1 VLIRKQLGMFAVP
14 LPTTISDTLHATL
27 HKLLSVN
34 NKEVFHPMAIEVL
47 NPYHVAIAQFDEAA
61 ERLGLS
67 QPLRAILRKP
77 KRELIV
83 NFPVRLDNGD
93 VEMFTGYRV
102 QHNINR
108 GPAKGGIRFSP
119 EVSLDEV
126 RALAM
131 WMTWKCAVV
140 GIPFGGA
147 KGGVICDPH
156 KLSNS
161 ELERLS
167 RRYATEISIL
177 IGPNSDIPAPDMNTN
192 PQIMAWMM
200 DTFSMHSGYSVP
212 AVITGKPLAI
222 GGSEGRLEATARGVQ
237 VVTREAMLKL
247 GMQPGES
254 SVVIQGFGNVGSIS
268 ARLLHELGC
277 KVVGLSDI
285 NGGVYNADGINV
297 PRALRYSREHGT
309 LKGLPDTEAVTN
321 AELLELP
328 CDVLVPAALE
338 NQLTGKNASR
348 VKARLIV
355 EAANGPTT
363 PDADRIFDDRGI
375 TVVPDIMA
383 NAGGVTVSYFEW
395 VQDLQRFFWAE
406 DEINHRLESIM
417 MRAYHAMQ
425 NKADEQG
432 TNLRMGAYLL
442 AVARVAEATEIRG
455 VYP

>member
-1 VLIRKQLGMFAVP
+1 
-14 LPTTISDTLHATL
+14 
-27 HKLLSVN
+27 
-34 NKEVFHPMAIEVL
+34 MAIDIV
-47 NPYHVAIAQFDEAA
+47 NPYDMAVAQFDEAA
-61 ERLGLS
+61 DRLGLS
-67 QPLRAILRKP
+67 QAMRAILRKP

-83 NFPVRLDNGD
+83 NFPVRMDNGD

-156 KLSNS
+156 KLSRG

-177 IGPNSDIPAPDMNTN
+177 IGPDSDIPAPDMNTN

-200 DTFSMHSGYSVP
+200 DTFSMHRGYSVP
-212 AVITGKPLAI
+212 AVITGKPLSI

-237 VVTREAMLKL
+237 FMAQEAMRDLSMPVE
-247 GMQPGES
+247 GC

-268 ARLLHELGC
+268 ARLFHELGC
-277 KVVGLSDI
+277 KVVGVSDI
-285 NGGVYNADGINV
+285 SGGVYNAKGIDV
-297 PRALRYSREHGT
+297 HRALRYAKEHGS
-309 LKGLPDTEAVTN
+309 LQGLPDTEAVTN

-338 NQLTGKNASR
+338 NQLTAKNASR
-348 VKARLIV
+348 IQARLII

-363 PDADRIFDDRGI
+363 PDADHMLNDRGI
-375 TVVPDIMA
+375 MIVPDILA

-406 DEINHRLESIM
+406 HEINNRLESIM
-417 MRAYHAMQ
+417 TRAYRASRA
-425 NKADEQG
+425 KAEEQE
-432 TNLRMGAYLL
+432 TNLRVGAYLL
-442 AVARVAEATEIRG
+442 AVARVAEATETRG

>member
-1 VLIRKQLGMFAVP
+1 
-14 LPTTISDTLHATL
+14 
-27 HKLLSVN
+27 
-34 NKEVFHPMAIEVL
+34 MAIEVL
-47 NPYHVAIAQFDEAA
+47 NPYEVAVAQFDEAA
-61 ERLGLS
+61 DRLGLS
-67 QPLRAILRKP
+67 QAMRAILRKP

-83 NFPVRLDNGD
+83 NFPVRMDNGD
-93 VEMFTGYRV
+93 VEMYTGYRV

-147 KGGVICDPH
+147 KGGVICDPRR
-156 KLSNS
+156 LSKA

-192 PQIMAWMM
+192 PQIMGWMM
-200 DTFSMHSGYSVP
+200 DTFSMHQGYSVP

-237 VVTREAMLKL
+237 VVAREAMLGL
-247 GMQPGES
+247 GMRPADAT
-254 SVVIQGFGNVGSIS
+254 VVVQGFGNVGSIS
-268 ARLLHELGC
+268 ARLMHELGC

-285 NGGVYNADGINV
+285 NGGVYNPNGIDV
-297 PRALRYSREHGT
+297 PQALHYSKEHGT
-309 LKGLPDTEAVTN
+309 LVGLPGADAVSN

-328 CDVLVPAALE
+328 CDVLIPAALE
-338 NQLTGKNASR
+338 NQLTGRNATR
-348 VKARLIV
+348 VKASLII

-363 PDADRIFDDRGI
+363 PEADHIFNDRGI
-375 TVVPDIMA
+375 IVVPDILA

-406 DEINHRLESIM
+406 NEINDRLETLM
-417 MRAYHAMQ
+417 MRSYRAVKQKAEEQ
-425 NKADEQG
+425 NAS
-432 TNLRMGAYLL
+432 LRMGAYLL
-442 AVARVAEATEIRG
+442 AVSRVAEATEIRG
-455 VYP
+455 IYP

>member
-1 VLIRKQLGMFAVP
+1 
-14 LPTTISDTLHATL
+14 
-27 HKLLSVN
+27 
-34 NKEVFHPMAIEVL
+34 MAIEIV
-47 NPYHVAIAQFDEAA
+47 NPYDVAVAQFDEAA
-61 ERLGLS
+61 DRLGLS
-67 QPLRAILRKP
+67 QAMRAILRKP

-83 NFPVRLDNGD
+83 NFPVRKDNGD

-156 KLSNS
+156 KLSRA

-200 DTFSMHSGYSVP
+200 DTFSMHQGYSVP

-222 GGSEGRLEATARGVQ
+222 GGSEGRLEATALGVK
-237 VVTREAMLKL
+237 VVTREAIL
-247 GMQPGES
+247 GQGMYPADTT
-254 SVVIQGFGNVGSIS
+254 VVVQGFGNVGSIA
-268 ARLLHELGC
+268 ARLLHEMGC

-285 NGGVYNADGINV
+285 NGGVYNANGIDV
-297 PRALRYSREHGT
+297 HKAMHHSKEHSTLRDM
-309 LKGLPDTEAVTN
+309 PNTEPVTN

-328 CDVLVPAALE
+328 CDVLIPAALE
-338 NQLTGKNASR
+338 NQLTARNAPR
-348 VKARLIV
+348 VKARLVI

-363 PDADRIFDDRGI
+363 PDADRIFSDRGI
-375 TVVPDIMA
+375 VVVPDILA

-406 DEINHRLESIM
+406 NEINDRLETLMLRSY
-417 MRAYHAMQ
+417 RAVVQ
-425 NKADEQG
+425 KAKEQDS
-432 TNLRMGAYLL
+432 TLRMGAYLL

-455 VYP
+455 IYP

>member
-1 VLIRKQLGMFAVP
+1 
-14 LPTTISDTLHATL
+14 
-27 HKLLSVN
+27 
-34 NKEVFHPMAIEVL
+34 MAIDIV
-47 NPYHVAIAQFDEAA
+47 NPYDMAVAQFDEAA
-61 ERLGLS
+61 DRLGLS
-67 QPLRAILRKP
+67 QAMRAILRKP

-83 NFPVRLDNGD
+83 NFPVRMDNGD

-156 KLSNS
+156 KLSS
-161 ELERLS
+161 GELERLT

-177 IGPNSDIPAPDMNTN
+177 IGPDSDIPAPDMNTN

-200 DTFSMHSGYSVP
+200 DTFSMHQGYSVP
-212 AVITGKPLAI
+212 AVITGKPLSI

-237 VVTREAMLKL
+237 FMAQEAMRDL
-247 GMQPGES
+247 GMQVEGC
-254 SVVIQGFGNVGSIS
+254 SVVIQGFGNVGSIA

-277 KVVGLSDI
+277 KVVGVSDI
-285 NGGVYNADGINV
+285 SGGVYNANGIDIH
-297 PRALRYSREHGT
+297 RALRHSIEHGS
-309 LKGLPDTEAVTN
+309 LQGLPDTEAVTN
-321 AELLELP
+321 AGLLELP

-338 NQLTGKNASR
+338 NQLTAKNASR
-348 VKARLIV
+348 IEARLII

-363 PDADRIFDDRGI
+363 PDADRILNDRGI
-375 TVVPDIMA
+375 MIVPDILA

-406 DEINHRLESIM
+406 HEINNRLESIM
-417 MRAYHAMQ
+417 TRAYRASRA
-425 NKADEQG
+425 KAEEQE
-432 TNLRMGAYLL
+432 TNLRVGAYLL
-442 AVARVAEATEIRG
+442 AVARVAEATETRG

>member
-1 VLIRKQLGMFAVP
+1 
-14 LPTTISDTLHATL
+14 
-27 HKLLSVN
+27 
-34 NKEVFHPMAIEVL
+34 MAINL
-47 NPYHVAIAQFDEAA
+47 INPYDVAVAQFDEAA

-67 QPLRAILRKP
+67 RSMRAILRKP

-83 NFPVRLDNGD
+83 NFPVRMDNGD

-147 KGGVICDPH
+147 KGGVICEPH
-156 KLSNS
+156 QMSAG
-161 ELERLS
+161 ELERLT

-177 IGPNSDIPAPDMNTN
+177 IGPDSDIPAPDMNTN
-192 PQIMAWMM
+192 PQVMAWIM
-200 DTFSMHSGYSVP
+200 DTYSMHKGYSVP
-212 AVITGKPLAI
+212 AVITGKPIGI
-222 GGSEGRLEATARGVQ
+222 GGSEGRMEATAHGVI
-237 VVTREAMLKL
+237 VVTREALMDKN
-247 GMQPGES
+247 MDPERC
-254 SVVIQGFGNVGSIS
+254 SVVVQGFGNVGSIT
-268 ARLLHELGC
+268 ARLLQDELHC

-285 NGGVYNADGINV
+285 FGGVYNPAGIDV
-297 PRALRYSREHGT
+297 HRALRYSKEHGS
-309 LKGLPDTEAVTN
+309 LRGLPNSEPVSN

-328 CDVLVPAALE
+328 CDVLIPAALE
-338 NQLTGKNASR
+338 NQLTGKNAAR
-348 VKARLIV
+348 VRARLII
-355 EAANGPTT
+355 EAANGPTD
-363 PDADRIFDDRGI
+363 PEADHIFNDAGV
-375 TVVPDIMA
+375 TVVPDILA

-406 DEINHRLESIM
+406 NEINDRLETIM
-417 MRAYHAMQ
+417 KRSYRAVAY
-425 NKADEQG
+425 KASEQEV
-432 TNLRMGAYLL
+432 NLRMGAYLL
-442 AVARVAEATEIRG
+442 AVARVAEATELRG

>member
-1 VLIRKQLGMFAVP
+1 MSIDLI
-14 LPTTISDTLHATL
+14 
-27 HKLLSVN
+27 
-34 NKEVFHPMAIEVL
+34 
-47 NPYHVAIAQFDEAA
+47 NPYDVAVAQFDEAA
-61 ERLGLS
+61 TRLGLS
-67 QPLRAILRKP
+67 QAMRAILSKP

-83 NFPVRLDNGD
+83 NFPVRMDNGD

-156 KLSNS
+156 KMSSS
-161 ELERLS
+161 ELERLA

-177 IGPNSDIPAPDMNTN
+177 IGPDSDIPAPDMNTN

-200 DTFSMHSGYSVP
+200 DTYSMHKGYSVP
-212 AVITGKPLAI
+212 AVITGKPLGI
-222 GGSEGRLEATARGVQ
+222 GGSEGRMEATARGVM
-237 VVTREAMLKL
+237 VVTREAMLDHGLK
-247 GMQPGES
+247 PEECT
-254 SVVIQGFGNVGSIS
+254 VVVQGFGNVGSIT
-268 ARLLHELGC
+268 ARLLYDELHC
-277 KVVGLSDI
+277 KIVGLSDI
-285 NGGVYNADGINV
+285 SGGVYNPKGIDIY
-297 PRALRYSREHGT
+297 RALRYSKEHGS
-309 LKGLPDTEAVTN
+309 LRGLPETEFVTN

-328 CDVLVPAALE
+328 CDVLIPAALE
-338 NQLTGKNASR
+338 NQLTGRNA
-348 VKARLIV
+348 ARIHPQLII
-355 EAANGPTT
+355 EAANGPTD
-363 PDADRIFDDRGI
+363 PEADKIFHAAGV
-375 TVVPDIMA
+375 TVVPDILA

-406 DEINHRLESIM
+406 NEINARLETIM
-417 MRAYHAMQ
+417 TRAYRSVIQ
-425 NKADEQG
+425 KASEQE
-432 TNLRMGAYLL
+432 TSLRIGAYLL

>member
-1 VLIRKQLGMFAVP
+1 
-14 LPTTISDTLHATL
+14 
-27 HKLLSVN
+27 
-34 NKEVFHPMAIEVL
+34 MAIEIV
-47 NPYHVAIAQFDEAA
+47 NPYDVAVAQFDEAA
-61 ERLGLS
+61 DRLGLS
-67 QPLRAILRKP
+67 QAMRAILRKP

-83 NFPVRLDNGD
+83 NFPVRKDNGD

-156 KLSNS
+156 KLSRA

-200 DTFSMHSGYSVP
+200 DTFSMHQGYSVP

-222 GGSEGRLEATARGVQ
+222 GGSEGRLEATALGVK
-237 VVTREAMLKL
+237 VVTREAIL
-247 GMQPGES
+247 GQGMYPADTT
-254 SVVIQGFGNVGSIS
+254 VVVQGFGNVGSIS
-268 ARLLHELGC
+268 ARLLHEMGC

-285 NGGVYNADGINV
+285 NGGVYNANGIDV
-297 PRALRYSREHGT
+297 HKAMHHSKEHGT
-309 LKGLPDTEAVTN
+309 LRDMPNTEPVTN

-328 CDVLVPAALE
+328 CDVLIPAALE
-338 NQLTGKNASR
+338 NQLTARNAPR
-348 VKARLIV
+348 VKARLVI

-363 PDADRIFDDRGI
+363 PDADRIFSDRGI
-375 TVVPDIMA
+375 VVVPDILA

-406 DEINHRLESIM
+406 NEINDRLETLMLRSY
-417 MRAYHAMQ
+417 RAVVQ
-425 NKADEQG
+425 KAKEQDS
-432 TNLRMGAYLL
+432 TLRMGAYLL

-455 VYP
+455 IYP